1 MGEYGKAKH
10 TDVLAKI
17 IAILTD
23 AKSPM
28 QQSEIWKQVQ
38 SDLDRPDDLI
48 KLLAGLV
55 QADKIQ
61 WIDRRGYLIV
71 RKVLKTD
78 AVYVDFSLL
87 REFKD
92 HGR

>member
-1 MGEYGKAKH
+1 
-10 TDVLAKI
+10 
-17 IAILTD
+17 
-23 AKSPM
+23 
-28 QQSEIWKQVQ
+28 
-38 SDLDRPDDLI
+38 
-48 KLLAGLV
+48 V

>member
-1 MGEYGKAKH
+1 
-10 TDVLAKI
+10 
-17 IAILTD
+17 
-23 AKSPM
+23 
-28 QQSEIWKQVQ
+28 
-38 SDLDRPDDLI
+38 LI

-78 AVYVDFSLL
+78 AIYVDFSLL
-87 REFKD
+87 RE
-92 HGR
+92 HHR